1 MLRLPS
7 VFCLICF
14 TVSALAQEYQSK
26 ELADAAR
33 DWRQELIDS
42 VPANKKQL
50 GVVAGLRRTAEIEY
64 QAKDY
69 SAAIGKLTSA
79 IANGADDGLV
89 WLRLAQSDLAA
100 NDDHAMASAYNAYL
114 KSTDP
119 VERGAALFVIGR
131 DYDGHDKQKEALAAF
146 DAGLHFTH
154 LAAIAER
161 AEELR
166 RLVAF
171 RVTKVEV
178 QAEADEARAC
188 LRFNEQIAAK
198 ADISYGAYVRSE
210 PKLDGIVTARGDTLC
225 LDGLKHGA
233 IYNVDILSGL
243 PAATGE
249 QMREKFTTRI
259 VIPDRKP
266 QIRFSGAGYVLPK
279 QDSAGL
285 PLTTINIDKVK
296 LRLLRVN
303 ERNLVPSID
312 AERLTM
318 SFSSYEVDEIINRS
332 GSLVWQG
339 EMAVSGERNRT
350 VTTAIPLKDL
360 LHEKGPGIY
369 LAVAERTDLR
379 QDEYAEPA
387 TNWVLVSNLGLTA
400 YKGTDGLAVN
410 VRSLADGKPLP
421 GVAIQLYARNNGEL
435 VEATSDTSGIAHI
448 PGGLLRGRGGD
459 EPFVVTAHG
468 PDDDFNFLEIGR
480 PAFDL
485 SDRGVSGRPQP
496 GPVDAFLYTDRGI
509 YRPGETVELMAL
521 VRDDKAEA
529 MSGLPIGVRLL
540 RPDGIEVEHRLL
552 ASNSPGD
559 RLGAYHQSFAL
570 PRDARIGAWQVE
582 LRLDPKAPPIGR
594 AEFQVEDFVPP
605 QLAVELSAA
614 EEPIR
619 PAQAFQVEIAA
630 HYYYGAPG
638 ARLGTEA
645 EAVITL
651 DDHPFPNYPDFQFGL
666 AGEEF
671 TPDRRD
677 IEAPVTDEDGKAQL
691 SVALNDLPDLTR
703 PLAATIRVGVFEPSG
718 RAVSETLTRP
728 IRQRPLAI
736 GLRSPAGADAV
747 PEGAEA
753 VLEVIALD
761 PKGTPVA
768 TKGLRFELLRE
779 TWEYSWYS
787 VNGMWRHKSH
797 IRSHPIDTGAVEV
810 GTDGSA
816 KLARQLPSG
825 RYRWEITDAASGAQS
840 SLRIHVGWWVEAE
853 QPDVPDKLEAVL
865 DKPNYRPGETAKL
878 FVKAPFAGE
887 AELAV
892 ASDRVLSLRALSLPA
907 EGITIDVPLDAA
919 WGSGVYALVS
929 AYRPSDVPGPQQR
942 GPGRA
947 VGVAWLGI
955 DSSPRTLVAALTA
968 PAVARPRSPVEI
980 PIKVAGLAAGEEAY
994 VTLAAVD
1001 EAVLKLTEFASPAP
1015 ETYYFGK
1022 RQLGV
1027 ELRDLYGM
1035 LIDARANTV
1044 GVLRSGGDS
1053 FAKRSVAGLPDKSSK
1068 VVALFS
1074 GLVRLDGDGAARVR
1088 FDVPDFQGQLRLM
1101 AVAFSAHKLGSGVGS
1116 ITVRDPVVTT
1126 VSLPRFL
1133 APGDVGRIG
1142 VTINNLE
1149 GAVGDYHLTLS
1160 ASGAA
1165 KFTTPLNRTLH
1176 LAQGGTFSDGFPLTA
1191 TTSGNSALK
1200 LELSGPGDLKIAR
1213 DFTLGVRPAQAYQ
1226 LRRFVGRLQPGES
1239 VTLDDGASSEFL
1251 PGTAEALLSVSP
1263 RPDWD
1268 VPGLL
1273 RALDRYAYGCLEQ
1286 TTSRALPLLY
1296 VQDVARL
1303 WQTDPGASTAE
1314 TLDRAIGHV
1323 VELQRSDGS
1332 FGVWS
1337 DSGDTV
1343 PWLDAYASDF
1353 LIRAKEHGKNVPDYA
1368 IKSAVAWLHDYVRQD
1383 HSEIAELPAVA
1394 YTHYVLA
1401 RGKSDD
1407 LDGLRYFNDT
1417 QLARLPTQLAKAQVA
1432 AALAQYGDTARA
1444 TAAYEAALETG
1455 APRPVG
1461 IRYVDYGSELRDS
1474 AAVLAFAAT
1483 NPGNRTR
1490 LTAVIDRIAE
1500 RFTHAARIST
1510 QEQAWLL
1517 MAAEAAVGAGGGEM
1531 TVATGSD
1538 APETRSTPLYLR
1550 RPLGSGGPDTTV
1562 SNRGS
1567 APVWRSVSITGVPAA
1582 ALPAESK
1589 GYSVTRSV
1597 FRPDGTDADLGK
1609 ARQTDLFVVVIKGT
1623 RSDPS
1628 QATQTLVVD
1637 LLPAGFEI
1645 ETATV
1650 SKGRSTTDYSW
1661 LPELTE
1667 ANYSEVRDDRFVA
1680 ALDLKGVK
1688 DFTLAYVVRAVTAG
1702 EFTYPAFVVEDMYEP
1717 ETSGRTAIGKL
1728 TVAPR

>member
-1 MLRLPS
+1 MLRALLLLV
-7 VFCLICF
+7 VFAGAP
-14 TVSALAQEYQSK
+14 ALGQEYQSK

-33 DWRQELIDS
+33 EWRQELIDS
-42 VPANKKQL
+42 VPANKKQPNL
-50 GVVAGLRRTAEIEY
+50 VAALRRTAEVEY

-69 SAAIGKLTSA
+69 TAAIGKLTSA
-79 IANGADDGLV
+79 MGNGADDGLV
-89 WLRLAQSDLAA
+89 WLRLAQSEIAA

-131 DYDGHDKQKEALAAF
+131 DYDRHDKQKEALAAF
-146 DAGLHFTH
+146 DAGLRFTR
-154 LAAIAER
+154 LTAIAER

-178 QAEADEARAC
+178 QAEADAARAC
-188 LRFNEQIAAK
+188 LRFNEQIATK
-198 ADISYGAYVRSE
+198 SDISYGAYVRSE
-210 PKLDGIVTARGDTLC
+210 PKLDGIVTADGDSLC
-225 LDGLKHGA
+225 LDGMKHGA
-233 IYNVDILSGL
+233 IYNVEVLGGL
-243 PAATGE
+243 PAMTGE
-249 QMREKFTTRI
+249 QMREKFTIRI
-259 VIPDRKP
+259 VVPDRKP

-279 QDSAGL
+279 HDSSGL
-285 PLTTINIDKVK
+285 PLTTINVDKVK

-318 SFSSYEVDEIINRS
+318 SFSSYEIDEIVNRT

-339 EMAVSGERNRT
+339 EMTISSERNRA

-360 LHEKGPGIY
+360 LREKGPGVY
-369 LAVAERTDLR
+369 LAVAERSDLR

-387 TNWVLVSNLGLTA
+387 TNWVLVSNLGLAA
-400 YKGTDGLAVN
+400 YKGADGLAVN
-410 VRSLADGKPLP
+410 VRSLANGKPLP
-421 GVAIQLYARNNGEL
+421 GVAVQLYARNNGKL
-435 VEATSDTSGIAHI
+435 SEATSDTGGIAHI

-485 SDRGVSGRPQP
+485 SDRGVSGRPPP

-521 VRDDKAEA
+521 VRDDKAEG
-529 MSGLPIGVRLL
+529 MSGLPIGVGLL
-540 RPDGIEVEHRLL
+540 RPDGIEVEHRQLS
-552 ASNSPGD
+552 ANSPGD
-559 RLGAYHQSFAL
+559 RVGSYHQSFVL

-614 EEPIR
+614 DEPIR
-619 PAQAFQVEIAA
+619 PAEAFPVEIAA

-638 ARLGTEA
+638 AGLGTEA
-645 EAVITL
+645 EAVIAL
-651 DDHPFPNYPDFQFGL
+651 DDKPFPNYPDFQFGL
-666 AGEEF
+666 VDEEF

-677 IEAPVTDEDGKAQL
+677 LEAPVTGDDGKAEL
-691 SVALNDLPDLTR
+691 SVALSDLPDLSR

-718 RAVSETLTRP
+718 RAVSTTLTRP

-753 VLEVIALD
+753 VIEVIALD
-761 PKGTPVA
+761 PKGAPISI
-768 TKGLRFELLRE
+768 KGLRFELLRE
-779 TWEYSWYS
+779 TWEYRWYS
-787 VNGMWRHKSH
+787 VNGSWRYKSH
-797 IRSHPIDTGAVEV
+797 IRSQPIDTGTVDA
-810 GTDGSA
+810 GIDGPA
-816 KLARQLPSG
+816 KLARQLPPG
-825 RYRWEITDAASGAQS
+825 RYRWEVTDPASGAQS
-840 SLRIHVGWWVEAE
+840 SLRFHVGWWVEAE

-865 DKPNYRPGETAKL
+865 DRPGYGPGETAKL

-887 AELAV
+887 AELAI
-892 ASDRVLSLRALSLPA
+892 ASDRVLSLRAVSLPA
-907 EGITIDVPLDAA
+907 AGTTIDIPVDPA
-919 WGSGVYALVS
+919 WGGGVYALVS
-929 AYRPSDVPGPQQR
+929 AYRPSDAAGPQQR

-955 DSSPRTLVAALTA
+955 DSSPRTLVATLAA
-968 PAVARPRSPVEI
+968 PAVARPRGPVEI

-1015 ETYYFGK
+1015 EKYYFGK

-1027 ELRDLYGM
+1027 ELRDLYGR

-1074 GLVRLDGDGAARVR
+1074 GLVRLDVDGAARVR
-1088 FDVPDFQGQLRLM
+1088 FDIPDFQGQLRLM
-1101 AVAFSAHKLGSGVGS
+1101 TVAFSAHEVGSGVAAM
-1116 ITVRDPVVTT
+1116 TVRDPVVTT

-1133 APGDVGRIG
+1133 APGDIGRVG

-1149 GAVGDYHLTLS
+1149 GVTGVYRLALS
-1160 ASGAA
+1160 AGGAA
-1165 KFTTPLNRTLH
+1165 KFATPLNRALH
-1176 LAQGGTFSDGFPLTA
+1176 LAQGGTFSDGFPLMA
-1191 TTSGNSALK
+1191 ATSGNAALK
-1200 LELSGPGDLKIAR
+1200 LELSGPGDLKVVR
-1213 DFTLGVRPAQAYQ
+1213 DFTLGVRPAQTYQ
-1226 LRRFVGRLQPGES
+1226 LHRFVGRLQQGEK
-1239 VTLDDGASSEFL
+1239 VTLDDGAAAEFL

-1273 RALDRYAYGCLEQ
+1273 RSLDRYAYGCLEQ

-1296 VQDVARL
+1296 VEDVARL
-1303 WQTDPGASTAE
+1303 WHTDPGRSTAE
-1314 TLDRAIGHV
+1314 ALDRAIGHI

-1343 PWLDAYASDF
+1343 PWLDAYAADF
-1353 LIRAKEHGKNVPDYA
+1353 LIRAKEHGKNVPDFA

-1383 HSEIAELPAVA
+1383 HSEITELPAVA
-1394 YTHYVLA
+1394 YAHYVLA
-1401 RGKSDD
+1401 RAKSDD

-1444 TAAYEAALETG
+1444 AAAYDATLEPG
-1455 APRPVG
+1455 APRPAG

-1474 AAVLAFAAT
+1474 AAVLAFAAA

-1500 RFTHAARIST
+1500 RFTRAARTST

-1517 MAAEAAVGAGGGEM
+1517 IAAEAAAQTGGGEM
-1531 TVATGSD
+1531 TVEVGAS
-1538 APETRSTPLYLR
+1538 APATRSEPLYLR
-1550 RPLGSGGPDTTV
+1550 RALGSGTPDQTV
-1562 SNRGS
+1562 TNRGS
-1567 APVWRSVSITGVPAA
+1567 TPVWRSISITGVPAA
-1582 ALPAESK
+1582 DLPAESK
-1589 GYSVTRSV
+1589 GYNVTRSIY
-1597 FRPDGTDADLGK
+1597 RSDGTAADLSK

-1623 RSDPS
+1623 RTDPS
-1628 QATQTLVVD
+1628 QAAQTLVVD

-1667 ANYSEVRDDRFVA
+1667 ASYTEERDDRFVA
-1680 ALDLKGVK
+1680 ALDLKGGVK
-1688 DFTLAYVVRAVTAG
+1688 DFTLAYIVRAVTAG
-1702 EFTYPAFVVEDMYEP
+1702 EFTYPALVVEDMYEP
-1717 ETSGRTAIGKL
+1717 ETSGRTAMDKL
-1728 TVAPR
+1728 VVAPR